1 MVSGKSF
8 YVNVELVVEYVRVR
22 GYVILGDF
30 VPISWRKSLFGFF
43 RNGTLTRGREYNYI
57 MIDIEEGR

>member
-1 MVSGKSF
+1 MVVSGKSF

-30 VPISWRKSLFGFF
+30 VPILWRKSLFGFF
-43 RNGTLTRGREYNYI
+43 GNGTLTRGREYN
-57 MIDIEEGR
+57 MIYIEEGR